1 MEQMPYE
8 LGRRIRGLRSSLPT
22 AEHPSP
28 ARYGVAALLAAG
40 AVVLRVS
47 AEPYTGPYSPFIMF
61 VPAVFA
67 ASRYGG
73 WGPGALCTA
82 LSGAA
87 AYGLAVRQTSEF
99 FTGLGVFMLISL
111 LICWSNETLR
121 RAARVLGE
129 ALEKTDQILESISD
143 GFYAVDKDFR
153 FTYVNAT
160 AEALWGKRREEL
172 LGRVI
177 WDVFPQ
183 AVGSESHAAHLQSAK
198 DRLPRRLETRSPVIQ
213 AWLDVSIHPSGDGLS
228 VYFHDISERRRR
240 REELERLVEKRTS
253 RLQEVNEELETF
265 TYSASHDL
273 RAPARK
279 IRGYSEL
286 LRRRLGAGL
295 GEEGKRYLE
304 LIDDSTGRMV
314 QVIDEMKSLAE
325 ASQKELKPERV
336 DLSAAAG
343 RRCRARAEAE
353 PRRRVDFRI
362 QPGLSAQGDPF
373 LLEAALGHLLD
384 NAFKF
389 TRARK
394 HANIEFGAIRSEGG
408 PVFFVRDDGAGFD
421 MRHARKLFRPFERL
435 HDTGEFPGAGVGL
448 AIVQRIIRRHGGEVW
463 AEGKPG
469 EGAVFYFTLPEAP

>member
-1 MEQMPYE
+1 MPYE
-8 LGRRIRGLRSSLPT
+8 LGRRIRELRSSLPT
-22 AEHPSP
+22 AEHPP
-28 ARYGVAALLAAG
+28 AARYGAAVLCAAG
-40 AVVLRVS
+40 AVVLRAS
-47 AEPYTGPYSPFIMF
+47 AEPYIGPYSPFIMF

-73 WGPGALCTA
+73 LGPGAVCTA

-87 AYGLAVRQTSEF
+87 AYGLALRHTSEF
-99 FTGLGVFMLISL
+99 YTGMGVFVLIAL
-111 LICWSNETLR
+111 LICWSNEALR

-183 AVGSESHAAHLQSAK
+183 AVGSESHSAHLLAAK
-198 DRLPRRLETRSPVIQ
+198 DRLPRRLETRSPVIN
-213 AWLDVSIHPSGDGLS
+213 AWVDVSIHPSGDGLS
-228 VYFHDISERRRR
+228 VYFHDITERRRR

-273 RAPARK
+273 RGPARK
-279 IRGYSEL
+279 IRGYSDL
-286 LRRRLGAGL
+286 LRRRLGEGL
-295 GEEGKRYLE
+295 GEEGKRYLD
-304 LIDDSTGRMV
+304 LIQDSTGQMV

-325 ASQKELKPERV
+325 ASQRDLRPGRV
-336 DLSAAAG
+336 DLSAAAE
-343 RRCRARAEAE
+343 RRCREKSEAE
-353 PRRRVDFRI
+353 PRRRVSCRVE
-362 QPGLSAQGDPF
+362 PGLSARGDPW
-373 LLEAALGHLLD
+373 LLEVALGHLLD

-389 TRARK
+389 TRGRK
-394 HANIEFGAIRSEGG
+394 HASIEFGAIRSEGG
-408 PVFFVRDDGAGFD
+408 TVYFVKDDGAGFD

-435 HDTGEFPGAGVGL
+435 HDTGEFPGVGVGL

-463 AEGKPG
+463 AEAKPG
-469 EGAVFYFTLPEAP
+469 EGAVFYFTLPEAA

>member
-1 MEQMPYE
+1 MPYE
-8 LGRRIRGLRSSLPT
+8 LGRRIRELRSSLPT
-22 AEHPSP
+22 AEHPVP
-28 ARYGVAALLAAG
+28 ARYGVAALCAAG
-40 AVVLRVS
+40 AVALRAG
-47 AEPYTGPYSPFIMF
+47 AEPFTGPYHPFLLF

-73 WGPGALCTA
+73 FGPGALCTA

-87 AYGLAVRQTSEF
+87 SYGLAARHTPEF
-99 FTGLGVFMLISL
+99 YMGLGMFGLIAL
-111 LICWSNETLR
+111 LICWSNEALR

-129 ALEKTDQILESISD
+129 ALEQTDQILESISD
-143 GFYAVDKDFR
+143 GFYAVGKDFR

-177 WDVFPQ
+177 WEAFPQ
-183 AVGSESHAAHLQSAK
+183 AVGSDSYLAHLAAAQ
-198 DRLPRRLETRSPVIQ
+198 DRLPRRLETFSPVLRT
-213 AWLDVSIHPSGDGLS
+213 WLDLSIHPSGEGLS

-240 REELERLVEKRTS
+240 RKEMEQLVEKSTS
-253 RLQEVNEELETF
+253 RLKEVNEELETF

-273 RAPARK
+273 RGPARK
-279 IRGYSEL
+279 IRGYSDL

-295 GEEGKRYLE
+295 GEEGKRYLD
-304 LIDDSTGRMV
+304 LIQDSTGRLV
-314 QVIDEMKSLAE
+314 QVIDEMKNLAE
-325 ASQKELKPERV
+325 ASQKELRPERV
-336 DLSAAAG
+336 DLSAVAE
-343 RRCRARAEAE
+343 RCCRARSDAE
-353 PRRRVDFRI
+353 PRRRVSCRV
-362 QPGLSAQGDPF
+362 QPGLSATGDPA
-373 LLEAALGHLLD
+373 LLEAALCHLLD

-389 TRARK
+389 TRGRK
-394 HANIEFGAIRSEGG
+394 HALVEFGAIDSEGG

-463 AEGKPG
+463 AEAKPG
-469 EGAVFYFTLPEAP
+469 EGAVFYFTLPEAA